1 MNICFIADYFADEI
15 PGGGELNNQEFIN
28 IVQSRS
34 HSIKQIKSINATAE
48 YLESLVNHKFIVA
61 NFIQLPKNS
70 IEFLLNK
77 DYVIYEHDHK
87 YLKSRNPATYEK
99 FLAPKE
105 EIINYEFY
113 QNAKAVFCQSTFHTD
128 IVKSNLHLDNIHN
141 LSGNLWAPK
150 TLDFIQQ
157 LSAGN
162 KEDICAV
169 MDSLTEHKNTSG
181 ALRYCVVK
189 GLKYKLIPP
198 LSYYDFLRE
207 MSICDKFIFFP
218 KTPET
223 LARVVVEARMLGL
236 KTINNQLVGATKEQ
250 WFSLKGKNLIDY
262 MREKRN
268 SIVDSVLGAID
279 D

>member
-28 IVQSRS
+28 IAQSRS
-34 HSIKQIKSINATAE
+34 HSIKQIKSINANVR

-77 DYVIYEHDHK
+77 NYVIYEHDHK

-105 EIINYEFY
+105 EIINYDFY
-113 QNAKAVFCQSTFHTD
+113 QNAKAVFCQSTFHAD
-128 IVKSNLHLDNIHN
+128 IVRDNLQLDNIHN
-141 LSGNLWAPK
+141 LSGNLWAAK

-157 LSAGN
+157 LSTGN

-169 MDSLTEHKNTSG
+169 MDSPIGHKNASG
-181 ALRYCVVK
+181 AIRYCVVK
-189 GLKYKLIPP
+189 GLEYRLIPP

-207 MSICDKFIFFP
+207 MSRYDKFIFFP

-223 LARVVVEARMLGL
+223 LARVVVEARMLGM

-250 WFSLKGKNLIDY
+250 WFDLKGKGLIDH

-268 SIVDSVLGAID
+268 SIVDLVLEKVK
-279 D
+279 